1 MHVLLAGFGVQGH
14 RKVTVWMAAAYKA
27 AGEHLGGVV
36 TGLPYY
42 AAEESVVLGTAG
54 TGKSYP

>member
-1 MHVLLAGFGVQGH
+1 MQGH